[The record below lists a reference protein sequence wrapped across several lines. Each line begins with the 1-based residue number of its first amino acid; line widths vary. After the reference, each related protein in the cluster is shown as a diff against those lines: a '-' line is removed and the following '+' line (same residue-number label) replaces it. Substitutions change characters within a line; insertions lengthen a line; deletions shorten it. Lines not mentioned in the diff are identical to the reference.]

1 MALFLVYL
9 GGRIQGCQIEMH
21 DVRFVVGDNI
31 EQTYSKLK
39 AQWVGDKSNVHMD
52 SYMQIQHIDGY
63 QVEVVD
69 TAHPQAEKLYFVN
82 LGAYRADSLAEQHD
96 FALYVARS
104 SEEAKQ
110 RAKESLLAGMTHLHK
125 DDLHDVD
132 DCFAID
138 LLDSNLSIKLT
149 PSGQAQAMKPDW
161 FGYHVL

>member
-1 MALFLVYL
+1 MSLFLVYL
-9 GGRIQGCQIEMH
+9 GGRIQGCHIEMH
-21 DVRFVVGDNI
+21 DVRFVVGSTI

-39 AQWVGDKSNVHMD
+39 AQWVGDKNNVHMD

-63 QVEVVD
+63 KVEVVEE
-69 TAHPQAEKLYFVN
+69 AHSQPEKLYFVN
-82 LGAYRADSLAEQHD
+82 LGAYRADRLAEQHD

-110 RAKESLLAGMTHLHK
+110 RAKESLLAGLSHLHK

-138 LLDSNLSIKLT
+138 LLDSHLSIKLT
-149 PSGQAQAMKPDW
+149 PSGQSQAMKPDW

>member
-9 GGRIQGCQIEMH
+9 GGRIQGCHIEMH

-69 TAHPQAEKLYFVN
+69 TAHHQAEKLYFVN

-149 PSGQAQAMKPDW
+149 PSGQTQAMKPDW

>member
-1 MALFLVYL
+1 MAI
-9 GGRIQGCQIEMH
+9 R
-21 DVRFVVGDNI
+21 
-31 EQTYSKLK
+31 SKWLIP
-39 AQWVGDKSNVHMD
+39 SH
-52 SYMQIQHIDGY
+52 
-63 QVEVVD
+63 
-69 TAHPQAEKLYFVN
+69 QAEKLYFVN

>member
-1 MALFLVYL
+1 MGLYLVYL
-9 GGRIQGCQIEMH
+9 GGRIQGCHIEMH
-21 DVRFVVGDNI
+21 DVRFVVGDKI
-31 EQTYSKLK
+31 EDTYSKLK
-39 AQWVGDKSNVHMD
+39 AQWVGDKGSVHMD
-52 SYMQIQHIDGY
+52 SYMHIQHIDGY
-63 QVEVVD
+63 KVEVIEG
-69 TAHPQAEKLYFVN
+69 AHEQPEKLYFVN

-110 RAKESLLAGMTHLHK
+110 RAKDSLLAGLTHLHK

-138 LLDSNLSIKLT
+138 LLDSNLTLKLT
-149 PSGQAQAMKPDW
+149 PSGHSQAMKPDW

>member
-1 MALFLVYL
+1 MGLYLVYL
-9 GGRIQGCQIEMH
+9 GGRIQGCHIEMH
-21 DVRFVVGDNI
+21 DVRFVVGDKI
-31 EQTYSKLK
+31 EDTYSKLK
-39 AQWVGDKSNVHMD
+39 AQWVGDKGSVHMD
-52 SYMQIQHIDGY
+52 SYMHIQHIDGY
-63 QVEVVD
+63 KVGVIEG
-69 TAHPQAEKLYFVN
+69 AHEQPEKLYFVN

-110 RAKESLLAGMTHLHK
+110 RAKDSLLAGLTHLHK

-138 LLDSNLSIKLT
+138 LLDSNLTLKLT
-149 PSGQAQAMKPDW
+149 PSGHSQAMKPDW

>member
-1 MALFLVYL
+1 MALFLFYL
-9 GGRIQGCQIEMH
+9 GGRIQGCHIEMH

-31 EQTYSKLK
+31 EQNNSKLK
-39 AQWVGDKSNVHMD
+39 AQWVGDKNNVHMD

-69 TAHPQAEKLYFVN
+69 TAHYQAEKLYFVN

>member
-1 MALFLVYL
+1 
-9 GGRIQGCQIEMH
+9 
-21 DVRFVVGDNI
+21 

-69 TAHPQAEKLYFVN
+69 TQHHPAEKLYFVN

>member
-1 MALFLVYL
+1 
-9 GGRIQGCQIEMH
+9 MH

-69 TAHPQAEKLYFVN
+69 TAHHQTEKLYFVN